1 MLVLSMLAILLSFT
15 STNAQDGI
23 DSNGNSSNCI
33 GKYRDL
39 QIYILSNEDLIDNL
53 TEVFFK
59 TGKAPTEFVRITYEF
74 QTLLSIDNHTNNT
87 NISTINY
94 DNNNDDELIYVDIQK
109 KFIWSNSAL
118 YLLGP
123 EPLLWLTLFAV
134 NVRQSSITI
143 NLPFLCNDAYDD
155 LLPRLTYLVSV
166 QLCLIKICT

>member
-1 MLVLSMLAILLSFT
+1 MLAILLSFT
-15 STNAQDGI
+15 STNAQDGV
-23 DSNGNSSNCI
+23 DSYGNISNCI

-39 QIYILSNEDLIDNL
+39 QTFILNNEDLMDNL

-59 TGKAPTEFVRITYEF
+59 TGKAPTEFVRITYKF
-74 QTLLSIDNHTNNT
+74 QTLLSFDNHTNNT
-87 NISTINY
+87 TISTTNY
-94 DNNNDDELIYVDIQK
+94 DDNNDDELIYVDIQK

-123 EPLLWLTLFAV
+123 EPLFWLTLFAV

-143 NLPFLCNDAYDD
+143 HLPCLCNDAYDD

-166 QLCLIKICT
+166 